1 MYDCFYFSNRIKVYV
16 VSFIVNFIHQTS
28 IWFLS
33 SLFAI
38 NSKHVQLM
46 HINSILSQI
55 TSMQSIV
62 CFYIGN
68 LKILPENLLNTLF
81 VLLCFILQN
90 RPNRPIQTLLKLCLL
105 AAIFGGNQYI
115 SYSSLCSWLPQDWAT
130 HILKEQINFIWFHH
144 RMPKILDCIKKKK
157 VGFSLLTFGLT
168 PQRET
173 IFAKCRLDYKGN
185 AINQSLIWSMT
196 Q

>member
-168 PQRET
+168 LQTET
-173 IFAKCRLDYKGN
+173 TFAKCGLDSK
-185 AINQSLIWSMT
+185 
-196 Q
+196 